1 MSGFSRAPIAPFL
14 GGKGLFNAGVI
25 KKSKRGGEPSS
36 CMRRRGQKKEEKNE
50 ENGKDR
56 NVVSGVVRSDMERY
70 HMMINQ
76 KDMCRGVN
84 SILII
89 ILSVAD
95 TAG

>member
-1 MSGFSRAPIAPFL
+1 MRR
-14 GGKGLFNAGVI
+14 
-25 KKSKRGGEPSS
+25 RGQNPLR
-36 CMRRRGQKKEEKNE
+36 CLRRRGQKKNEKNGE
-50 ENGKDR
+50 DR

-89 ILSVAD
+89 FYSVAD
-95 TAG
+95 SAG